1 VQRQQQRLLDAYL
14 AGVVHLAELD
24 RKRQELHRVK
34 DVSLGEDRSLIHQG
48 QGPTVMAL
56 LRDAAVSL
64 LQRAGVRQITARSR
78 YHSQHPTAAV
88 ALHMASPPADA

>member
-1 VQRQQQRLLDAYL
+1 V
-14 AGVVHLAELD
+14 
-24 RKRQELHRVK
+24 
-34 DVSLGEDRSLIHQG
+34 GEDRSLIHQG

-64 LQRAGVRQITARSR
+64 LQRAGVRQITARLR

-88 ALHMASPPADA
+88 ALLMASVPADA